1 MTDEASSDVVAPAR
15 RSPKADR
22 LVAFLEAYAMVLL
35 LLGTVLF
42 FSFYPSTS
50 STFPTIGN
58 FQNIVG
64 NEAVVAMVA
73 LAALIPITCNEL
85 DFSVGAC
92 AGVSS
97 IFVATAMSNGTAVAP
112 AIALGVGIGL
122 GVGVFNALIVTRV
135 GVMGI
140 IATIGSAALL
150 DGLTQQKTGGVAIV
164 ANIPGSVVNFG
175 SLNWFDVPRVGWLL
189 VVVTVLVYYLL
200 NHTPFGRYLYAIG
213 SNKQAARLVGL
224 RTSNLVGFAFV
235 ASGLLAGIAGAVE
248 VARSAGADPRV
259 GDQFTLPALAAAFL
273 SAATIKPGRYNVVG
287 TIVAV
292 FFLAVL
298 NAGLSL
304 AGAQDYVVD
313 YINGGALIVGVGL
326 AAYLGRKRRLT

>member
-1 MTDEASSDVVAPAR
+1 LTQEAGADIVAR
-15 RSPKADR
+15 RSPR
-22 LVAFLEAYAMVLL
+22 TGHFVAFLEAYAMVLL
-35 LLGTVLF
+35 LIGTVVF

-50 STFPTIGN
+50 STFPTLGN
-58 FQNIVG
+58 FQDIVG
-64 NEAVVAMVA
+64 NQAVVAIVA

-97 IFVATAMSNGTAVAP
+97 IFVATAMSNGTSVVL
-112 AIALGVGIGL
+112 AIAFGVGIGL
-122 GVGVFNALIVTRV
+122 AVGVFNALIVTRAR
-135 GVMGI
+135 VMGI

-164 ANIPGSVVNFG
+164 ANIPASVVNFG
-175 SLNWFDVPRVGWLL
+175 SLNWLQVPRVGWLL
-189 VVVTVLVYYLL
+189 LVVILFVYYLL

-213 SNKQAARLVGL
+213 SNKEAARLVGL
-224 RTSNLVGFAFV
+224 RTPNLVAFAFV
-235 ASGLLAGIAGAVE
+235 ASGLLAGVAGAVE
-248 VARSAGADPRV
+248 VARAGGADPRV

-273 SAATIKPGRYNVVG
+273 SAAAIKPGRYNVVG

-292 FFLAVL
+292 FFLATL

-304 AGAQDYVVD
+304 AGAQNYIVD
-313 YINGGALIVGVGL
+313 YINGAALIVGVGL
-326 AAYLGRKRRLT
+326 AAYLGRKRRLA